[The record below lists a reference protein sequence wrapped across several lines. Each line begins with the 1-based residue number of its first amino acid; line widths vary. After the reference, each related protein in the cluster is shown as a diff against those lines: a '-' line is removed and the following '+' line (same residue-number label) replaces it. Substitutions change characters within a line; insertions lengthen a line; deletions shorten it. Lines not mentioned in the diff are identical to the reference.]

1 LSQPR
6 APSTGARK
14 PAGKG
19 HPAPSKGP
27 PTPRKDPP
35 AASKDRPAAAK
46 DRPAQGAKD
55 TKDPNEIVAAEFVAG
70 AGPGSDLPAPTG
82 AEIAFAGRSN
92 VGKSSLIN
100 ALVQRKSLVRTSSTP
115 GSTRQV
121 NLFEVQARD
130 GAVFR
135 LVDLPGYGF
144 AKRSKAEQQAWAS
157 LIEKY
162 LKTRVTLAVVV
173 IIVDVR
179 RGLEDDDRELIEFI
193 EAAKAASRRPVEV
206 VVVATKLDK
215 VPRSS
220 ARTSVERVVKGAG
233 RKVVGFSAETGE
245 GRRELWGILRRLTIG
260 VPGGTSQDAKAGE
273 AREAGE
279 TSETSETNEE
289 TNEETNGEPAGG
301 TEA

>member
-1 LSQPR
+1 MSQPR
-6 APSTGARK
+6 APSK
-14 PAGKG
+14 PAAPGKSASKNANKNANKNAKSA
-19 HPAPSKGP
+19 PAP
-27 PTPRKDPP
+27 RKSERPSND
-35 AASKDRPAAAK
+35 AKHASDANNAK
-46 DRPAQGAKD
+46 KPAKD
-55 TKDPNEIVAAEFVAG
+55 TKDPNEIVAAEFIAG

-121 NLFEVQARD
+121 NLFEVRARD

-144 AKRSKAEQQAWAS
+144 AKRSKAEQEAWAH

-193 EAAKAASRRPVEV
+193 ETASGASRRPVEV
-206 VVVATKLDK
+206 VVVATKIDK
-215 VPRSS
+215 VPRS
-220 ARTSVERVVKGAG
+220 AVRTSVERVVKGAG
-233 RKVVGFSAETGE
+233 RKVVGFSAETGD
-245 GRRELWGILRRLTIG
+245 GRRELWGVLRRLTLG
-260 VPGGTSQDAKAGE
+260 SSGGSGSGSGTETDRDAEQASG
-273 AREAGE
+273 AEAGE
-279 TSETSETNEE
+279 
-289 TNEETNGEPAGG
+289 
-301 TEA
+301 EAQAEAEAKT